1 MLSSGGTWS
10 VNPEL
15 YALSGDA
22 QLLYRFLVITGSK
35 QKNQSLIM
43 LTDKERKMRHLITF
57 FGLTVIVFGCAGNKP
72 PLETVASVDL
82 ERYLGKWY
90 EIASYPAW
98 FQKGCTASTAEYALL
113 PDGKIQ
119 VVNRCRKKSPDGPL
133 KEAKGKA
140 EVVDPATHAKL
151 KVWFFWPF
159 KGNYWIIDLDE
170 NYQWVV
176 VGEPS
181 RNYLW
186 ILSRTPAMDPDLYR
200 QITQKLL
207 QKGYDPEKLR
217 RTLH

>member
-1 MLSSGGTWS
+1 
-10 VNPEL
+10 
-15 YALSGDA
+15 
-22 QLLYRFLVITGSK
+22 
-35 QKNQSLIM
+35 
-43 LTDKERKMRHLITF
+43 MRCLMTF
-57 FGLTVIVFGCAGNKP
+57 FGLTIIVFGCAGNKP
-72 PLETVASVDL
+72 TLETVPSVDV

-98 FQKGCTASTAEYALL
+98 FQRDCTASTAEYSLL

-119 VVNRCRKKSPDGPL
+119 VINRCRIDSPNGPL

-140 EVVDPATHAKL
+140 EIVDPATNAKL

-200 QITQKLL
+200 QITEKLSR
-207 QKGYDPEKLR
+207 KGYDPEKLR
-217 RTLH
+217 RTVHSGGQLS